1 MAEETN
7 SWTEERLEK
16 LKILWNEGLS
26 ISQIGE
32 EMGVTRNAIAGKA
45 HRLGLPK
52 RQSPISK
59 SSAKSASKA
68 AAKSAPKAA
77 PAEELKPTKELPLRL
92 ALRNIHW
99 SRSKCMWPTGDPKT
113 VSFSFCG
120 ERIEPGKPYCSEHCA
135 LAYTNSR
142 ENS

>member
-1 MAEETN
+1 MTQETN
-7 SWTEERLEK
+7 SWTDERLEK
-16 LKILWNEGLS
+16 LRVLWAEGLS
-26 ISQIGE
+26 ISQIGQ

-59 SSAKSASKA
+59 S
-68 AAKSAPKAA
+68 AAKPAAIEDAPI
-77 PAEELKPTKELPLRL
+77 EPTRELPLRL
-92 ALRNIHW
+92 ALRNIQW

-113 VSFSFCG
+113 VKFSFCG
-120 ERIEPGKPYCSEHCA
+120 EAIQPGKPYCNDHCI
-135 LAYTNSR
+135 LAYTNNR

>member
-7 SWTEERLEK
+7 SWTDERLEK
-16 LKILWNEGLS
+16 LRDLWAKGLS

-59 SSAKSASKA
+59 SASKPVKGDA
-68 AAKSAPKAA
+68 SAI
-77 PAEELKPTKELPLRL
+77 EPTRELPLRL
-92 ALRNIHW
+92 ALRNIQW

-113 VSFSFCG
+113 VAFSFCG
-120 ERIEPGKPYCSEHCA
+120 KPILPGKPYCSDHCVQ
-135 LAYTNSR
+135 AYTNSR
-142 ENS
+142 DSS